1 MKNVIKLLDDDVPGR
16 TAYNER
22 NTALNGTLD
31 LCFVLGNSELLLYS
45 LRSCA
50 GGGSKKVSYL

>member
-22 NTALNGTLD
+22 NTAGTLD